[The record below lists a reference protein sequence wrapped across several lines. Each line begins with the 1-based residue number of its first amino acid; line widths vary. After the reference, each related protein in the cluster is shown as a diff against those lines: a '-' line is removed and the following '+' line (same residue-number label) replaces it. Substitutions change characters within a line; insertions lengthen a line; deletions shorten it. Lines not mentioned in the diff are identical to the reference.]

1 MAWAEIEKEF
11 NLLSLVMQERTVQQL
26 KKLWTN
32 LKQTQRDALTK
43 ERRSRFV
50 TGGGPAI
57 PLAMIDPDVAIIAP
71 NLMKNAPILFSFNMP
86 EEVVHDRRQQ
96 ILNNENI
103 DIIVQDSQFEID
115 DELITDELL
124 DATIPSEATV
134 INTDSEG
141 MSHAGSSNISTIHS
155 KDKKG
160 YKGQSLQPDIQPAG
174 TSVCTYKTYYEAG
187 RGFGYIAQAKPE
199 GIA

>member
-11 NLLSLVMQERTVQQL
+11 NLSSLVMQE
-26 KKLWTN
+26 
-32 LKQTQRDALTK
+32 QTQRDALTK
-43 ERRSRFV
+43 EIQSRFV

-57 PLAMIDPDVAIIAP
+57 LLAMIDPDVAIIAP

-115 DELITDELL
+115 ELITDELL

-134 INTDSEG
+134 VNTDSEG

-187 RGFGYIAQAKPE
+187 RGFGCIV
-199 GIA
+199 